1 MARGDDSVNKKGP
14 RIKVGGRRP
23 RSTENLF
30 GTDEEIEDRD
40 PNKSLFTEFLPNTNP
55 PAFSQINPEV
65 ATGRSVNR
73 SGYTKRGG
81 DFKFSSGP
89 GKP

>member
-1 MARGDDSVNKKGP
+1 MARGDDRVNKAGP
-14 RIKVGGRRP
+14 RVKVGGRAP
-23 RSTENLF
+23 RSKDMLF

-40 PNKSLFTEFLPNTNP
+40 PNKSLYSEFLPNTNA
-55 PAFSQINPEV
+55 PAFKQITPEV
-65 ATGRSVNR
+65 STGRSVNR
-73 SGYTKRGG
+73 SGYTRKGG

>member
-1 MARGDDSVNKKGP
+1 MARGDDKVNRQGP
-14 RIKVGGRRP
+14 RVKVGGRAP
-23 RSTENLF
+23 RDRSMMF

-40 PNKSLFTEFLPNTNP
+40 PNKSLFSEFLPNTNP
-55 PAFSQINPEV
+55 PAFKQITPEV

-73 SGYTKRGG
+73 SGYIRRGG
-81 DFKFSSGP
+81 DMKFSSGP